1 MKIDEIMEM
10 LRVVKENYKNGV
22 YVKKEDDLIR
32 LTVAN
37 IADNITVC
45 IEGAD
50 YGEYRYVSLT
60 EAISRFTFGAI
71 VYEDKDGCIA
81 CFSSLIGIIKVKEEE
96 EAVESTLKLIRDVIE
111 KTQEEKPDYVDIVY
125 DITTYIARN
134 SLDNSTIEIIRD
146 YHREKDA
153 ELGILLLLLTYMHA
167 IDRELFKKLM
177 HYPVR
182 MHTLTR
188 DKRDIVEKLL
198 NKGFPIRIMRRDK
211 TAAWGVAV

>member
-22 YVKKEDDLIR
+22 YVKKEDNLIR
-32 LTVAN
+32 LTVTN

-60 EAISRFTFGAI
+60 EAISRFIFGAI

-111 KTQEEKPDYVDIVY
+111 KTQEEELDYVDIVY
-125 DITTYIARN
+125 DITTYIAKN

-177 HYPVR
+177 YYPVR
-182 MHTLTR
+182 MHTLTKY
-188 DKRDIVEKLL
+188 KRDIVEKLL
-198 NKGFPIRIMRRDK
+198 NKGFPVRIMRHDMS
-211 TAAWGVAV
+211 AAWGVA